1 MKNRSSG
8 RKPTSLLWKRM
19 NVAWLM
25 FLCVGL
31 LAAAGMQGPG
41 TTDTAAPSPAAN
53 VPAVE
58 NAATNVETITL
69 FEPFVSP
76 EYDWIERTALSLLVV
91 VALGGLVYAMLL
103 VKQVMTADQGTKRM
117 QEIAQAIR
125 EGANAYLYRQFSVVF
140 VLIILITILL
150 GVAAKISG
158 SPDAICWGRAI
169 AFLVG
174 SIFSATVGF
183 VGMRLATVGNL
194 RVAAA
199 AKDSFGRAL
208 QLGYRTGTITGML
221 TDGLGLLGGS
231 IIFLIYGQHAYE
243 ALLGFGFGGT
253 LLALFMRVGGGIY
266 TKAAD
271 VGADLVGKL
280 EAGIPEDDPR
290 NAATIA
296 DNVGDNVGDCAGMA
310 ADIFESYEVTIVAAM
325 ILGIASFGHKGV
337 IFPLLVRAI
346 GVIASIISTSSVKA
360 GDKGSVA
367 EAMKSVNKGF
377 VIGSAISIIGF
388 VLLGLGYLKFD
399 DKYARLYP
407 QSIDGFVLTKDF
419 KDARQKT
426 FQNTLTDERAAA
438 KSANNE
444 AVLAV
449 LGEEGD
455 LLKAWINPEFQKEFL
470 AKLETRAKNAKD
482 PKKAELLTTEFN
494 YAKSLTTKLG
504 NYDGKILSPDQ
515 PKWSS
520 LGIADLDMR
529 AAWTCL
535 IGIIL
540 AVLLNKCTEY
550 YTGTEFAPV
559 KGLAKSCETGHATN
573 IIQGL
578 AVGYESS
585 VAAVIIIAAAIFASV
600 MIYTGTT
607 ATFVAFGVAMCGIG
621 MLTLTGNTISMDVF
635 GPVAD
640 NANGIGEMG
649 YDAKEMGDKKYKD
662 ARQILADLD
671 AVGNTTKAI
680 TKGIAIGSAVIAAV
694 SLFNSFIV
702 SVGSGGQG
710 ESATITSGV
719 YTTVA
724 NMLTI
729 SNPTLFIGML
739 IGGAVPF
746 LFSSMTIRA
755 VGRAAFLIVK
765 ECRIQFRDKEI
776 WSGKK
781 KPDYGRVVNI
791 CTGSAQKELIG
802 PGLLAILVPLLVGF
816 SLGSIALA
824 GFLGGMIVSGQLLAV
839 FMANAGGA
847 WDNAKKTIEDEPKT
861 ESTGK
866 GSEKHKAAIT
876 GDTVGDPLKDTS
888 GPAINPLIKVMNMV
902 SLLIIGLILPYD
914 HNVTAK
920 LKEIG
925 VMVIDKSRHDTMF
938 VSIIVVCV
946 IGLAWAIWQSKRESS
961 HND

>member
-1 MKNRSSG
+1 MMTRDAV
-8 RKPTSLLWKRM
+8 P
-19 NVAWLM
+19 V
-25 FLCVGL
+25 
-31 LAAAGMQGPG
+31 AAAAMGADQ
-41 TTDTAAPSPAAN
+41 PAAGSQPGEGVAIQGKMQLFAPLLSN
-53 VPAVE
+53 DYAGYEKAALISLVFIAFAGLAYALMLVGQVK
-58 NAATNVETITL
+58 NA
-69 FEPFVSP
+69 P
-76 EYDWIERTALSLLVV
+76 D
-91 VALGGLVYAMLL
+91 
-103 VKQVMTADQGTKRM
+103 GTPRM
-117 QEIAQAIR
+117 QEIAKAIR
-125 EGANAYLYRQFSVVF
+125 EGANAYLYRQFRVVA
-140 VLIILITILL
+140 VLIVIITGLL
-150 GVAAKISG
+150 YYGAVLAKAPSEI
-158 SPDAICWGRAI
+158 AIGRAV

-199 AKDSFGRAL
+199 AQTSFGQAL

-231 IIFLIYGQHAYE
+231 VIFLIYGEHAYE

-271 VGADLVGKL
+271 VGADLVGKV

-346 GVIASIISTSSVKA
+346 GVIASIISTYSVRA
-360 GDKGSVA
+360 GDKGTVA
-367 EAMKSVNKGF
+367 QAMKSVNKGF
-377 VIGSAISIIGF
+377 LIGSTLSVVGF
-388 VLLGLGYLKFD
+388 ILLGFGYLRFD
-399 DKYARLYP
+399 NAYLTQYP
-407 QSIDGFVLTKDF
+407 QAAPGFPGHTIENVT
-419 KDARQKT
+419 
-426 FQNTLTDERAAA
+426 
-438 KSANNE
+438 
-444 AVLAV
+444 
-449 LGEEGD
+449 
-455 LLKAWINPEFQKEFL
+455 
-470 AKLETRAKNAKD
+470 AKLPEWVT
-482 PKKAELLTTEFN
+482 
-494 YAKSLTTKLG
+494 LG
-504 NYDGKILSPDQ
+504 VAG
-515 PKWSS
+515 
-520 LGIADLDMR
+520 LDMR
-529 AAWTCL
+529 PAWTCL

-550 YTGTEFAPV
+550 YTGTEFSPV
-559 KGLAKSCETGHATN
+559 RSLAKSCETGHATN

-578 AVGYESS
+578 AVGYEST
-585 VAAVIIIAAAIFASV
+585 VAAVLIIAAAIMASV
-600 MIYTGTT
+600 LIYTGTN

-649 YDAKEMGDKKYKD
+649 YDKAAMGEEKYKT

-702 SVGSGGQG
+702 SVGSAGAG
-710 ESATITSGV
+710 ETARLSESV
-719 YTTVA
+719 YNAVA
-724 NMLTI
+724 SMLTI
-729 SNPTLFIGML
+729 SDPRLFIGML

-765 ECRIQFRDKEI
+765 ECRIQFRDKAI
-776 WSGKK
+776 WEGTK
-781 KPDYGRVVNI
+781 KPDYGRVVDI
-791 CTGSAQKELIG
+791 CTASAQKELVG
-802 PGLLAILVPLLVGF
+802 PGLLAILVPILVGF
-816 SLGSIALA
+816 GLGVVALA
-824 GFLGGMIVSGQLLAV
+824 GFLGGMIVVGQLLAV

-847 WDNAKKTIEDEPKT
+847 WDNAKKMIEDEPRNL
-861 ESTGK
+861 EANTGK
-866 GSEKHKAAIT
+866 GSEKHKAAVT
-876 GDTVGDPLKDTS
+876 GDTVGDPLKDTA

-902 SLLIIGLILPYD
+902 SLLIIGLVLPYD
-914 HNVTAK
+914 AFMVGH
-920 LKEIG
+920 LKAEG
-925 VMVIDKSRHDTMF
+925 VKEAILKPHDTLF
-938 VSIIVVCV
+938 WSALIVGA
-946 IGLAWAIWQSKRESS
+946 IGLIWAVWQSKRESL
-961 HND
+961 DLRD